1 MDWGR
6 TAAFFKTEEP
16 GPRHIQNSFTPTP
29 VTIHAEPHGPHGR
42 RGQTKQASTTYATSI
57 LANNED
63 RFFQWWPSNVVITL
77 APLVTTI

>member
-6 TAAFFKTEEP
+6 TAVFFKTEDS
-16 GPRHIQNSFTPTP
+16 GPRHIQTSFTPTP
-29 VTIHAEPHGPHGR
+29 VTIHAEPHGPHGG

-63 RFFQWWPSNVVITL
+63 RFYQWRPSNVVITL